1 MPGPIRA
8 LLLDLD
14 DTLLLNDADVF
25 AEQYFRALVAK
36 VEHLCPAAT
45 FMEAMDTAIH
55 AVWRNDGSQGTNAEV
70 FGDAFFARVDCS
82 PDELMPLL
90 DDFYAHDYNGFQCYT
105 SPDPDARAL
114 IELATQR
121 RYQIAIA
128 TQPVFP
134 LPAVLARLR
143 WAGVSAET
151 YHYDY
156 IASYDT
162 MRACKPHPHF
172 FESLMA
178 LLGRQPDECLMVGDS
193 VEADMPA
200 RNLGIKTFWVN
211 RQGLPAPTPCNAHG
225 TLHDLIT
232 LIETGE
238 IDAL

>member
-1 MPGPIRA
+1 MPRRIRA

-14 DTLLLNDADVF
+14 DTLLLHDIDVF
-25 AEQYFRALVAK
+25 AEQYFRALTDKVA
-36 VEHLCPAAT
+36 HLCPT
-45 FMEAMDTAIH
+45 LVFMEAMDIAMR
-55 AVWRNDGSQGTNAEV
+55 AVWRNDGSNGTNADV
-70 FGDAFFARVDCS
+70 FGEAFFARLDCS
-82 PDELMPLL
+82 PDVLMPLF
-90 DDFYAHDYNGFQCYT
+90 DEFYAHDFDALQPYT
-105 SPDPDARAL
+105 RPDPDARAL

-134 LPAVLARLR
+134 LPAILARLR
-143 WAGVSAET
+143 WAGVGAET
-151 YHYDY
+151 YQYDY
-156 IASYDT
+156 VASYDT

-178 LLGRQPDECLMVGDS
+178 LLGRQPSECLMLGDS

-211 RQGLPAPTPCNAHG
+211 RQGLPVQTPCDAHG
-225 TLHDLIT
+225 TLRNLIT

>member
-1 MPGPIRA
+1 MAEPIRA

-14 DTLLLNDADVF
+14 DTLLLNDPNTF
-25 AEQYFRALVAK
+25 AEQYFRALIGK
-36 VEHLCPAAT
+36 VEHLCPAPI
-45 FMEAMDTAIH
+45 FMEAMDIAMR
-55 AVWRNDGSQGTNAEV
+55 AVWLNDGSNGTNAEV
-70 FGDAFFARVDCS
+70 FGEAFFARVDCS

-90 DDFYAHDYNGFQCYT
+90 DDFYAHDFDAFQSYT
-105 SPDPDARAL
+105 NPDPDARAL

-151 YHYDY
+151 NHYDY

-178 LLGRQPDECLMVGDS
+178 LLGRRPEECLMVGDS
-193 VEADMPA
+193 VETDMPA

-211 RQGLPAPTPCNAHG
+211 RQGLPTPMPCDAHG
-225 TLHDLIT
+225 TLRHLIT